1 MPAPRKS
8 LFSSLASTIEHARL
22 PDALVEWVKMQP
34 AVQSGS
40 TGQGRRAVASLDDLK
55 DGVALGEVLVDID
68 AEYFRPLANSA
79 SNAKALSE
87 NWVLRFNNL
96 KRLYK
101 LIVRYFE
108 DVLHS
113 STTGLLTP
121 NLQQVAKNED
131 ESDDE
136 VCKLAGLV
144 LALTVQSDKK
154 QQHITRI
161 QSLDEW
167 IQRELMYS
175 IEQVMSKVRPADIR
189 EEGEDEDVDDF
200 YEIRHEKSRIMH
212 DKEALQVMYE
222 ELLEQF
228 NSLKDQHE
236 ETLSNLATTESKA
249 AELTDQLEA
258 SKKDRPE
265 QTYKAEIERL
275 RGQLTKTEN
284 QLGEAEQVVERQ
296 AKVVEEL
303 TRQVD
308 DLAPK
313 AEEALRLKD
322 QMDEYRHA
330 SEKAKKQENVIE
342 KYKKKLEEAA
352 ETRRMLKT
360 LEDQNA
366 DLLDKNASLEEEYQK
381 VSAFK
386 PLMESYKSKI
396 DSLESKSSDLQR
408 ETDKLRLELER
419 TREMLKV
426 AEEERVK
433 EAEALVLYEEKV
445 KELEMG
451 DGAGKKRR
459 PGTAERRESGIDGDD
474 SLALE
479 GGVAAEL
486 DDALA
491 GTTTTDLKLRIRRLE
506 RELKNTE
513 GDKADSSRL
522 IVLEN
527 LLEDANRMK
536 GKYEKDYLREH
547 REKLVLNAQL
557 EKIMSGKSRLG
568 DGPEAALALR
578 QRLNETVDELEKV
591 RREHAELD
599 VKLVSQERE
608 LTVAKSDL
616 NLVNKDQLEI
626 LHSLRAS
633 VSSEK
638 SALEAE
644 VDKLKKTVWDME
656 EKSRV
661 HAAEVNALLM
671 EKIELQGE
679 GIGRRERELQ
689 REREYGDLR
698 ASLSSKSPSADSQSR
713 LTSLEKENESYATQV
728 GEMQDKLR
736 KMKEF
741 IKEQDRLFKKAH
753 AAEQQGNFEEAEQG
767 YKQQIRQLEEQIER
781 LKANSAE
788 TERIYRRE
796 QQLMLSAWHDL
807 SMRTMRERIAASA
820 TGGTGAGGQ
829 QRPYQPQ
836 SWLSQQRVRVNGK
849 GLRHT

>member
-8 LFSSLASTIEHARL
+8 LFSSLASTTEHARL
-22 PDALVEWVKMQP
+22 PDALVEWVKVQP

-40 TGQGRRAVASLDDLK
+40 AGQGRRAIAGLDDLK

-68 AEYFRPLANSA
+68 AEYFRSLANSA

-113 STTGLLTP
+113 STAGLLTP
-121 NLQQVAKNED
+121 NLQEVAKNAD

-189 EEGEDEDVDDF
+189 EEGEDEEVDDF

-222 ELLEQF
+222 DLLEQF

-236 ETLSNLATTESKA
+236 ETLSNLAMTESKA
-249 AELTDQLEA
+249 AELADRLEA

-265 QTYKAEIERL
+265 QTYKAEFERL

-296 AKVVEEL
+296 AKVVEDL
-303 TRQVD
+303 TRKVD

-396 DSLESKSSDLQR
+396 DSLESNSSDLQR

-419 TREMLKV
+419 TREKLRV
-426 AEEERVK
+426 AEEERQK
-433 EAEALVLYEEKV
+433 EGEALVLYEEKV

-451 DGAGKKRR
+451 DGAGKRRR
-459 PGTAERRESGIDGDD
+459 PGAGGRRESGIDGDD

-506 RELKNTE
+506 RELKNAK

-557 EKIMSGKSRLG
+557 EEIMSGKSRLG

-644 VDKLKKTVWDME
+644 VDKLKKIVRDME
-656 EKSRV
+656 EKSRA
-661 HAAEVNALLM
+661 HAAEVNRLLM
-671 EKIELQGE
+671 EKIELQ
-679 GIGRRERELQ
+679 
-689 REREYGDLR
+689 
-698 ASLSSKSPSADSQSR
+698 ADTQSR
-713 LTSLEKENESYATQV
+713 LASLEKENESYKTQV

-741 IKEQDRLFKKAH
+741 IKEQDRLFKRAH

-767 YKQQIRQLEEQIER
+767 FKQQIRQLEEQVER

-836 SWLSQQRVRVNGK
+836 SWLSQQRARVNGK

>member
-8 LFSSLASTIEHARL
+8 LFSSLASTTEHARL
-22 PDALVEWVKMQP
+22 PDALVEWVKVQP

-40 TGQGRRAVASLDDLK
+40 AGQDRRAFTALDDLK

-79 SNAKALSE
+79 SNPKALSE

-101 LIVRYFE
+101 LIVRFFDVKRLRNR

-113 STTGLLTP
+113 STAGLLTP

-144 LALTVQSDKK
+144 LALSVQSDKK
-154 QQHITRI
+154 EQHITRI

-189 EEGEDEDVDDF
+189 EEGEDEEVDDF

-222 ELLEQF
+222 DLLEQF

-236 ETLSNLATTESKA
+236 EMLSNLATTESKA

-284 QLGEAEQVVERQ
+284 QLGETEQVVERQ

-303 TRQVD
+303 TRKVD
-308 DLAPK
+308 DLTPK

-352 ETRRMLKT
+352 ETRRMVKT

-419 TREMLKV
+419 TREKLRV

-433 EAEALVLYEEKV
+433 EGEALVLYEEKV
-445 KELEMG
+445 RELEMG

-459 PGTAERRESGIDGDD
+459 PGAAERRESGTDGDD

-506 RELKNTE
+506 RELKNAK

-557 EKIMSGKSRLG
+557 EEIMSGKSRLG

-599 VKLVSQERE
+599 VKLISQERE
-608 LTVAKSDL
+608 LTVANATV

-644 VDKLKKTVWDME
+644 VDKLKKTVRDME
-656 EKSRV
+656 EKSRAHV
-661 HAAEVNALLM
+661 AEVNALLM
-671 EKIELQGE
+671 EKIELQ
-679 GIGRRERELQ
+679 
-689 REREYGDLR
+689 
-698 ASLSSKSPSADSQSR
+698 ADSQSR
-713 LTSLEKENESYATQV
+713 LAALEKENESYKTQV

-741 IKEQDRLFKKAH
+741 IKEQDRLFKRSH

-767 YKQQIRQLEEQIER
+767 YKQQIRQLEEQVER

-836 SWLSQQRVRVNGK
+836 SWLSQQRARVNGK
-849 GLRHT
+849 GLLGLGHDSLDSPRHSSTPSHTA